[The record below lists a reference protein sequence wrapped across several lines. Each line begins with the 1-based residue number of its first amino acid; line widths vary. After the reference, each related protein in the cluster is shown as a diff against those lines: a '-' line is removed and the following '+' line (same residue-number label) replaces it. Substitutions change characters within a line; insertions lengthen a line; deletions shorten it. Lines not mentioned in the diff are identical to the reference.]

1 MAPRGAAWR
10 PPELRH
16 LVHLVGVHMPSTE
29 EDWEGVKELHNLAFP
44 HNRTLTALSN
54 KFKDLYRM
62 KMPTGDPKIPDY
74 VQRAKEIYRD
84 FIERTDGSDG
94 AADDVDD
101 YDEDSNINGDLVDE
115 EVEDED
121 DELTH
126 FFDAANSE
134 QLPNI
139 LPPPDGGDA
148 PCLALHPGAA
158 IVPPPPQLLLQH
170 PVVIQGAQDLPS
182 RVLNPSLFSK

>member
-1 MAPRGAAWR
+1 
-10 PPELRH
+10 
-16 LVHLVGVHMPSTE
+16 MPATE
-29 EDWEGVKELHNLAFP
+29 EQWEEVQELHNQTFP

-74 VQRAKEIYRD
+74 VQRAKEIHRD
-84 FIERTDGSDG
+84 FIERTDGSVG

-101 YDEDSNINGDLVDE
+101 DNEDSNINGDLVDE

-121 DELTH
+121 DELAN

-134 QLPNI
+134 QLN
-139 LPPPDGGDA
+139 PPFFTK
-148 PCLALHPGAA
+148 HS
-158 IVPPPPQLLLQH
+158 PPT
-170 PVVIQGAQDLPS
+170 
-182 RVLNPSLFSK
+182 RWW